1 MLIYKWAIQI
11 VVLQINIEM
20 IERALQI
27 VNPCVLYKWL

>member
-27 VNPCVLYKWL
+27 VNPCVFV